1 MNLQKCS
8 NGHYYDGDV
17 YSSCPHCKNQQASEG
32 KTVALD
38 VSPSGGGD
46 VTVAMSTDEGPTLS
60 GMVQAVKDNFGS
72 ALPSDDQKTVSFYD
86 GNQVLAE
93 KDPVIG
99 WVVCV
104 KGGLYGQ
111 DFRLKSGRNFVGRAE
126 NMDICL
132 RGESTVSRDR
142 HAILIYEPRQN
153 LFLVQPGETK
163 ELIYLNGNVVLTPMV
178 MKKNDILQVGDISL
192 MLVPCCDD
200 VFHWEEEEKKDR

>member
-1 MNLQKCS
+1 
-8 NGHYYDGDV
+8 
-17 YSSCPHCKNQQASEG
+17 
-32 KTVALD
+32 
-38 VSPSGGGD
+38 
-46 VTVAMSTDEGPTLS
+46 
-60 GMVQAVKDNFGS
+60 
-72 ALPSDDQKTVSFYD
+72 
-86 GNQVLAE
+86 
-93 KDPVIG
+93 
-99 WVVCV
+99 
-104 KGGLYGQ
+104 
-111 DFRLKSGRNFVGRAE
+111 
-126 NMDICL
+126 MDICL

>member
-1 MNLQKCS
+1 
-8 NGHYYDGDV
+8 
-17 YSSCPHCKNQQASEG
+17 
-32 KTVALD
+32 
-38 VSPSGGGD
+38 
-46 VTVAMSTDEGPTLS
+46 MSTDEGPTLS

-93 KDPVIG
+93 KDPVVG

-104 KGGLYGQ
+104 KGNRYTYS
-111 DFRLKSGRNFVGRAE
+111 FRLKSGRNFVGRAE

-192 MLVPCCDD
+192 MLVPLLRRC
-200 VFHWEEEEKKDR
+200 VPLGRGREKGQIVIRQEMKK